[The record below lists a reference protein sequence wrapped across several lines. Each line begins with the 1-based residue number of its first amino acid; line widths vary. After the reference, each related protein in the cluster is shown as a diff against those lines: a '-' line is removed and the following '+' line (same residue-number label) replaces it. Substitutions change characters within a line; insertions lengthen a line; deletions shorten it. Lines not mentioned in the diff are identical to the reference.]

1 LLIIFLKVFFLWGLN
16 TKKRKKNKRS
26 EWFKMITPKADA
38 IFDPLYIPPKLY
50 HREKELSELLKLI
63 TDNETSNLLLYG
75 PSGLG
80 KTLLARYALVTF
92 PQSTENK
99 VTPIFVN
106 FCYKNFREIMYQ
118 INASICDNKLLDLI
132 PISASVTELW
142 NTLRRLRKSI
152 ENKVVVIL
160 DDVDENNHNI
170 HKKFLQESKEL
181 GITTIATAKTGYARQ
196 IRKEHESC
204 SRLDSAIFLDLYSEN
219 QLMDITYQRVTTAF
233 PSFIRP
239 SIIRFLTDI
248 VLEFDIGRPSTIIE
262 ILKRIY
268 PISVGGAD
276 ILPIHIQEASS
287 NIFTIQDEIT
297 IIDSLTQTSLM
308 THLLFQ
314 KIARVFQKYL
324 YEPYISLNEIKKEYN
339 LLYEELKVDINLDEL
354 AESVDDLLRT
364 GLIYQSHF
372 DSELFYIILPPKKI
386 TEILDLTFDG
396 KCD

>member
-1 LLIIFLKVFFLWGLN
+1 
-16 TKKRKKNKRS
+16 
-26 EWFKMITPKADA
+26 MITPKADA

-50 HREKELSELLKLI
+50 HREKELNELLKLI
-63 TDNETSNLLLYG
+63 ADNKTSNLLLYG
-75 PSGLG
+75 PSGIG

-92 PQSTENK
+92 PQNMEAE

-106 FCYKNFREIMYQ
+106 FCYKSFREIMYQ
-118 INASICDNKLLDLI
+118 VNASICNNKLLDSI
-132 PISASVTELW
+132 PISASITELW
-142 NTLRRLRKSI
+142 NTFRRLRRGI
-152 ENKVVVIL
+152 ENKVVIIL

-181 GITTIATAKTGYARQ
+181 GITTIATAQTGYARK
-196 IRKEHESC
+196 IRKEHEPRSQ
-204 SRLDSAIFLDLYSEN
+204 LDNAIFLDLYSEN
-219 QLMDITYQRVTTAF
+219 ELMDITYQRVTTAF

-239 SIIRFLTDI
+239 STMRFLTDI

-287 NIFTIQDEIT
+287 NIFTVQDELS

-324 YEPYISLNEIKKEYN
+324 YEPYISLNEIKKEYS
-339 LLYEELKVDINLDEL
+339 LLYEELKVDINQDEL
-354 AESVDDLLRT
+354 VESIDDLLRT
-364 GLIYQSHF
+364 GLIFQSHF
-372 DSELFYIILPPKKI
+372 DPELFYIIVPPKKI
-386 TEILDLTFDG
+386 IEILDLTFDG
-396 KCD
+396 KYD

>member
-1 LLIIFLKVFFLWGLN
+1 
-16 TKKRKKNKRS
+16 
-26 EWFKMITPKADA
+26 
-38 IFDPLYIPPKLY
+38 
-50 HREKELSELLKLI
+50 
-63 TDNETSNLLLYG
+63 
-75 PSGLG
+75 
-80 KTLLARYALVTF
+80 
-92 PQSTENK
+92 
-99 VTPIFVN
+99 
-106 FCYKNFREIMYQ
+106 MYQ
-118 INASICDNKLLDLI
+118 VNASICDNKVLYSI
-132 PISASVTELW
+132 PINASVTELW
-142 NTLRRLRKSI
+142 NTFRRLRRGI
-152 ENKVVVIL
+152 ENKVVIIM
-160 DDVDENNHNI
+160 DDVDENNRNI

-196 IRKEHESC
+196 IRKEQEFRSQ
-204 SRLDSAIFLDLYSEN
+204 LDSSIFLDLYSEN
-219 QLMDITYQRVTTAF
+219 ELMDITYQRVTIAF

-248 VLEFDIGRPSTIIE
+248 VLEFDIGKPSTIIE

-268 PISVGGAD
+268 PVSVGGAD

-287 NIFTIQDEIT
+287 NIFTVQDEVT

-354 AESVDDLLRT
+354 IESIDDLLRT

-372 DSELFYIILPPKKI
+372 DADLFYIIVPPKKI
-386 TEILDLTFDG
+386 TEILDLTLDG
-396 KCD
+396 KYD